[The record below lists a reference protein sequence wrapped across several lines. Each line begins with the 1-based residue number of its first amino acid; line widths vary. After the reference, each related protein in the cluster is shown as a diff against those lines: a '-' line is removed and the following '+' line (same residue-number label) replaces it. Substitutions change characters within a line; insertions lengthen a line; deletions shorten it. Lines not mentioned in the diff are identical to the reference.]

1 MKIDNVVLKFI
12 QKQISIE
19 NGNHLVYV
27 ELANWCAFNGY
38 ENAAELFMKQAN
50 DELAHRDRFRQFL
63 LDMGYMPAE
72 FVLSKFEYDAIK
84 ELEDTVF
91 AALAVEQNTT
101 KEIIAIKEAANNADD
116 YVSSEML
123 NWFLAEQREE
133 ESLFIGLIDV
143 ISSLKLL
150 DASAPD
156 WFKGSLRLKL
166 NEHMKAKD

>member
-1 MKIDNVVLKFI
+1 MKIDNTVLKLI

-19 NGNHLVYV
+19 NGNHLVYI

-38 ENAAELFMKQAN
+38 DKAAKLFMKQAN
-50 DELAHRDRFRQFL
+50 DELIHRDKFRAYL

-72 FVLSKFEYDAIK
+72 FTMSKFEYDAIE
-84 ELEDTVF
+84 ELEDTIF

-101 KEIIAIKEAANNADD
+101 KEIVAIKEAANNADD

-133 ESLFIGLIDV
+133 ESLFIGLIDK
-143 ISSLKLL
+143 ISRLKLQ
-150 DASAPD
+150 DAGTPD
-156 WFKGSLRLKL
+156 WFKGSLRFKL
-166 NEHMKAKD
+166 NEHMKVKD

>member
-1 MKIDNVVLKFI
+1 MKIDNTVLKLI
-12 QKQISIE
+12 QKQISVE
-19 NGNHLVYV
+19 NGNHLIYV

-38 ENAAELFMKQAN
+38 ENAAELFMKQAAG
-50 DELAHRDRFRQFL
+50 ELDHRDRFRAYL

-72 FVLSKFEYDAIK
+72 FTLSKLEYDAIE

-101 KEIIAIKEAANNADD
+101 KEIVAIKEAANNADD

-133 ESLFIGLIDV
+133 ESLFIGLIDK
-143 ISSLKLL
+143 INRMKLQ
-150 DASAPD
+150 DSNTPD
-156 WFKGSLRLKL
+156 WFKGSLRIELD
-166 NEHMKAKD
+166 EYMEIDD